1 MANLL
6 LSRAQIFWVIIFLF
20 LYTFILLGNYC
31 IFIFICLIAPQRPA
45 LLSSLS
51 GNLISPCVQDT
62 GTSTPAVGGRTK
74 LTEHNFL
81 HIFWAN
87 HNELYCSHKRP
98 IPIMSTSTHCVRPTL
113 NNCYLLS
120 FYLFYQS
127 TGDSTVLEK
136 RHKCYLGATN
146 FCWFLPQELVLSLW
160 ILPILELVLD
170 VRVWAE

>member
-62 GTSTPAVGGRTK
+62 GTSTPALGGRTK

-98 IPIMSTSTHCVRPTL
+98 IPIMTTSIVLHTVFSESRKGTKMPLISDNFWCKMNFANAGIGAGCEGLSRVIQIRQVHGPWETHS
-113 NNCYLLS
+113 LS
-120 FYLFYQS
+120 S
-127 TGDSTVLEK
+127 DE
-136 RHKCYLGATN
+136 
-146 FCWFLPQELVLSLW
+146 
-160 ILPILELVLD
+160 
-170 VRVWAE
+170 